1 MNNIH
6 KDSVLKLVLS
16 ALFLALGIV
25 LPSLTGSIP
34 QVGKM
39 LLPMHIPVLLCGF
52 VCGWPFGLAVGFITP
67 LLRSMLFSAPPM
79 MPTAVGMAFEL
90 AVYGAVVGILYARL
104 PKRNWA
110 VYVSLIG
117 AMLAGRI
124 VWGIIS
130 VPLHGLNGSA
140 FSFQAFIAGAIL
152 NAVPGIILQLVLI
165 PVIIIGLK
173 RARVLNAAI

>member
-1 MNNIH
+1 MNNIR

-16 ALFLALGIV
+16 ALFMALGIV

-34 QVGKM
+34 QIGKM

-52 VCGWPFGLAVGFITP
+52 ICGWPFGLVVGFITP
-67 LLRSMLFSAPPM
+67 LLRSILFSAPPM

-90 AVYGAVVGILYARL
+90 AVYGAVVGILYAQL
-104 PKRNWA
+104 PKKNWA

-124 VWGIIS
+124 VWGIVS
-130 VPLHGLNGSA
+130 VPLNGLNGSA

-152 NAVPGIILQLVLI
+152 NAIPGIVLQLVLI
-165 PVIIIGLK
+165 PAIIIALK
-173 RARVLNAAI
+173 RARVVRIAV